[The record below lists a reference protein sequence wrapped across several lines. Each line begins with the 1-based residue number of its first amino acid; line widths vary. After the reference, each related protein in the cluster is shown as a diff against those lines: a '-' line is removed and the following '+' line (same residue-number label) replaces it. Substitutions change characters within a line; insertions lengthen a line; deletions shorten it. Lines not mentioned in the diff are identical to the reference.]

1 MELPL
6 SSDLRKEILIRY
18 KKSKDKREANYLNI
32 ILLKDDGYSQK
43 EIASILRLDEDTI
56 STWVKKFEEASNLS
70 DFVDF

>member
-6 SSDLRKEILIRY
+6 SSDLRKEIIIRY

-43 EIASILRLDEDTI
+43 
-56 STWVKKFEEASNLS
+56 K
-70 DFVDF
+70 